1 MESIREEDRGTE
13 TMVFEMTSIQLN
25 AVLQFCVGNAYE
37 HNGKDRYNVYLVKN
51 GRVHGCIGHYDVPLG
66 DPTKDV
72 GGTDFDVMKYKEPS
86 WLIDPSF
93 HLLEKGKP
101 EKEPEK
107 SKEKPPPK
115 AKSLFRVIITN
126 DMGDCFYDS
135 VVRSMPGAD
144 LEKYDIEKVRALR
157 KRVGEHITTTS
168 LKELLDNYHNSVHLL
183 SGEETLMKNDPYY
196 RKYYEML
203 GKNVEM
209 DTIIAAINDEL
220 AAKPKLQGKLDVDT
234 FRVAGPEDP
243 SENTF
248 EGDTMELARHFLHD
262 YFNDE
267 MKLSDADI
275 PEVFLENI
283 EKDNLW
289 ADEFVIAETEKLEDI
304 KFLFLKKEASPIVEE
319 YGIDGLVTYKA
330 IGPNT
335 KFVIVDYTPL
345 KHFKLIVH
353 GDKKQFTIDQIP
365 AVIKAKFTIFQNQPL
380 PVVAAAQDAEL
391 DKLETPAVELP
402 EVDSSDSDVKHT
414 REKLVKLTNKQL
426 EDILR
431 SDFEGVPISTLKGKD
446 ELIECILN
454 PELEKCK
461 KKKTKRA
468 SLAPVAL
475 SASSPPASP
484 VSPTA
489 VSDDEDSAPTSVAPA
504 QTYTR
509 DQLNGM
515 SKAKLEE
522 ILKTYP
528 NVSWT
533 TVGKKGK
540 EELID
545 CILDPTQEKC
555 LSKKVKKKG
564 GNYTRRHSRQ

>member
-25 AVLQFCVGNAYE
+25 TVLQFCVGNVYE
-37 HNGKDRYNVYLVKN
+37 HKGKDRYNVYLVKN

-66 DPTKDV
+66 DLTKDV
-72 GGTDFDVMKYKEPS
+72 SGTDFDVIKYQEPTWS
-86 WLIDPSF
+86 IDASF

-107 SKEKPPPK
+107 GKEKPPPK
-115 AKSLFRVIITN
+115 PKSLFRVIITN
-126 DMGDCFYDS
+126 DSGDCFYDS
-135 VVRSMPGAD
+135 VVRSMPGND
-144 LEKYDIEKVRALR
+144 LEAYDIEKVRALR
-157 KRVGEHITTTS
+157 KRVGEHITTTA
-168 LKELLDNYHNSVHLL
+168 LKELLENYHNSVHFL
-183 SGEETLMKNDPYY
+183 SEEETLMKNDPYY
-196 RKYYEML
+196 AKYYKML
-203 GKNVEM
+203 AEGVEKE
-209 DTIIAAINDEL
+209 TVIAAISDEL
-220 AAKPKLQGKLDVDT
+220 AAKPKLQGKLDVET

-243 SENTF
+243 SENKF
-248 EGDTMELARHFLHD
+248 DGDAKELARHFLHD

-267 MKLSDADI
+267 MKLIDADI

-304 KFLFLKKEASPIVEE
+304 KFLFLKREASPIVEE

-330 IGPNT
+330 VGPNT

-345 KHFKLIVH
+345 RHFKLIVH
-353 GDKKQFTIDQIP
+353 GDKKQFTIDQVP
-365 AVIKAKFTIFQNQPL
+365 AVIKAKFTIFQDQPA
-380 PVVAAAQDAEL
+380 PAVAAAQDADL
-391 DKLETPAVELP
+391 DELETPAVELP
-402 EVDSSDSDVKHT
+402 EADSPDSGVKYT
-414 REKLVKLTNKQL
+414 RDKLEKMSNKQL
-426 EDILR
+426 EDILK
-431 SDFEGVPISTLKGKD
+431 FEFDGVPVSTLKGKP

-454 PELEKCK
+454 PEQEKCK

-468 SLAPVAL
+468 SLAPVAP
-475 SASSPPASP
+475 SPP
-484 VSPTA
+484 VSPAA
-489 VSDDEDSAPTSVAPA
+489 VSVDEDSAPAASVAPT

-509 DQLNGM
+509 DQLNAM
-515 SKAKLEE
+515 SKKKLEE

-533 TVGKKGK
+533 TVGKKGID
-540 EELID
+540 ELID
-545 CILDPTQEKC
+545 CILDPNQEKC

-564 GNYTRRHSRQ
+564 GNYTRRHFRQQG